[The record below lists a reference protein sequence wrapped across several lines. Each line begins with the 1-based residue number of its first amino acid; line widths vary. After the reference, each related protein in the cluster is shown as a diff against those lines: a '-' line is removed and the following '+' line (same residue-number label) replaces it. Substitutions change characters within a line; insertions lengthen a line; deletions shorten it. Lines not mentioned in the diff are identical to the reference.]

1 MTDHELEITFA
12 AFRDLY
18 EKAQTLA
25 YEVAVRPQSGEDWKP
40 VRHALDELL
49 TCLDQVSPTPIS

>member
-1 MTDHELEITFA
+1 MTEQELEITFA

-25 YEVAVRPQSGEDWKP
+25 YEVSVRPQQTDDWEP
-40 VRHALDELL
+40 VRRALDELL
-49 TCLDQVSPTPIS
+49 TCLDQVKPEQ